1 MSSFTVGLDL
11 GQGQDYS
18 ALVVVE
24 RVLVLPAGVTLGK
37 YWRNPRSVSAM
48 FEQLQVRHLR
58 RWELGT
64 PYPSIVADVVTMM
77 RSPAMSDAMLL
88 VDGTGV
94 GRAVRDMFRDAW
106 MDEHFGATYPVAVT
120 VTGGHARH
128 GWNVPKSDLMAAIQV
143 PLQQGR
149 LKIAPRLPLGDVLE
163 RELVAFRQKISVT
176 GRDTYEIPRRDG
188 EGHGDLASALSLALF
203 QPNTYRRP
211 DVVENAEQI
220 RRAQDE

>member
-24 RVLVLPAGVTLGK
+24 RVLVLPAGVTVGDFYRKPHAHPTL
-37 YWRNPRSVSAM
+37 S
-48 FEQLQVRHLR
+48 EQLHVRHLR

-64 PYPSIVADVVTMM
+64 PYPSIVADVVKLMHAPSM
-77 RSPAMSDAMLL
+77 DDGMLL
-88 VDGTGV
+88 IDGTGV
-94 GRAVRDMFRDAW
+94 GRAVRDMFREAW
-106 MDEHFGATYPVAVT
+106 SADRFGVTYPIAVT
-120 VTGGHARH
+120 VTGGHARN
-128 GWNVPKSDLMAAIQV
+128 GWHVPKSDLMAAIQV

-149 LKIAPRLPLGDVLE
+149 LKVAPRLALGDVLE
-163 RELVAFRQKISVT
+163 RELVGFRQKISVT
-176 GRDTYEIPRRDG
+176 GRDTYDIPRRDG

-211 DVVENAEQI
+211 DVVENAEHI
-220 RRAQDE
+220 RRAQDD

>member
-18 ALVVVE
+18 ALAVVE
-24 RVLVLPAGVTLGK
+24 RVLVLPPGVTLGDFH
-37 YWRNPRSVSAM
+37 RRPQAFSELS
-48 FEQLQVRHLR
+48 EQLRVRHLR

-64 PYPSIVADVVTMM
+64 PYPSIVSDVVTMM
-77 RSPAMSDAMLL
+77 RAPIMDDALL
-88 VDGTGV
+88 LIDGTGV

-106 MDEHFGATYPVAVT
+106 HASSFGVWMPVAVT
-120 VTGGHARH
+120 VTGAQRRH
-128 GWNVPKSDLMAAIQV
+128 GWHVPKSDLMAAIQV

-149 LKIAPRLPLGDVLE
+149 LKIAPRLALGDVLE
-163 RELVAFRQKISVT
+163 RELVGFRQKISAS
-176 GRDTYEIPRRDG
+176 GRDTYDIPRRDG
-188 EGHGDLASALSLALF
+188 EGHGDLATALALALF

-220 RRAQDE
+220 RRASE

>member
-24 RVLVLPAGVTLGK
+24 RVLVLPAGVTVGDFYRRPGAFSGL
-37 YWRNPRSVSAM
+37 A
-48 FEQLQVRHLR
+48 EQLHVRHLR

-77 RSPAMSDAMLL
+77 RAPQMDDALL
-88 VDGTGV
+88 LIDGTGV
-94 GRAVRDMFRDAW
+94 GRAVRDIFRDAW
-106 MDEHFGATYPVAVT
+106 TLQSFGVYLPVAVT
-120 VTGGHARH
+120 VTGGYQRH
-128 GWNVPKSDLMAAIQV
+128 GWSVPKSDLMAAIQV

-149 LKIAPRLPLGDVLE
+149 LKIAPRLALGDVLE
-163 RELVAFRQKISVT
+163 RELVGFRQKISVT
-176 GRDTYEIPRRDG
+176 GRDTYDIPRRDG
-188 EGHGDLASALSLALF
+188 EGHGDLATALSLALF

-211 DVVENAEQI
+211 NVVENAEHK
-220 RRAQDE
+220 RRASE